1 MSWRRLWRDV
11 GSLLSAGGLAVG
23 RGDARAAEGDA
34 SPAHPRAMRRR
45 GCASIVR
52 PRRICWGRDGRAGGS
67 AGLAGEQPTTNTTS
81 PDSAQRATLP
91 PSHCAIINPRRR
103 ARAPHTQ
110 TATAVCTESAS
121 RPAPRS
127 LRPPRRPPRHR
138 RLRRPCAS
146 RCPPRPRAPPS
157 RREETTRHASP
168 QSARGWPLAASTTPR
183 PPSCAPRCVTR
194 PSTRHAPRD
203 EPPRAPRSTSRDD
216 DARVRRAPA
225 RHSRDGS
232 GARPDPRKVIHSIL
246 SRTLAHRS
254 LARLPPRVNRLPRR
268 PPRPVPRLP
277 PRPSAASASSPA
289 SSPRA
294 PSTSVTTSAR
304 SKTG

>member
-1 MSWRRLWRDV
+1 MHRV
-11 GSLLSAGGLAVG
+11 GIAT
-23 RGDARAAEGDA
+23 RAAIA
-34 SPAHPRAMRRR
+34 A
-45 GCASIVR
+45 
-52 PRRICWGRDGRAGGS
+52 
-67 AGLAGEQPTTNTTS
+67 TTAATS
-81 PDSAQRATLP
+81 
-91 PSHCAIINPRRR
+91 
-103 ARAPHTQ
+103 
-110 TATAVCTESAS
+110 
-121 RPAPRS
+121 
-127 LRPPRRPPRHR
+127 
-138 RLRRPCAS
+138 
-146 RCPPRPRAPPS
+146 
-157 RREETTRHASP
+157 
-168 QSARGWPLAASTTPR
+168 AASTTPTAMR
-183 PPSCAPRCVTR
+183 VAMSAAPARATVAARGNNTSRLATIRARMAPRGIHHAASPLVCAAVRDPSVHR
-194 PSTRHAPRD
+194 PAPRD
-203 EPPRAPRSTSRDD
+203 EPSRAPRTTSRDD

>member
-11 GSLLSAGGLAVG
+11 GLLLSAGGLAVG

-194 PSTRHAPRD
+194 PSTVPRPAMNRPAPRVRRLATTTRAFD
-203 EPPRAPRSTSRDD
+203 APRLVTRATVPVLARTPEKLSIQFYPGRSLTAPSPAFRRASTGSRDD
-216 DARVRRAPA
+216 RRGRYRGYPQDRAPQ
-225 RHSRDGS
+225 
-232 GARPDPRKVIHSIL
+232 ARPLRRP
-246 SRTLAHRS
+246 AHG
-254 LARLPPRVNRLPRR
+254 LHPPR
-268 PPRPVPRLP
+268 
-277 PRPSAASASSPA
+277 
-289 SSPRA
+289 
-294 PSTSVTTSAR
+294 
-304 SKTG
+304 

>member
-1 MSWRRLWRDV
+1 MYLQTRRVPDTAHGEQRAARD
-11 GSLLSAGGLAVG
+11 SSSPLAV
-23 RGDARAAEGDA
+23 
-34 SPAHPRAMRRR
+34 
-45 GCASIVR
+45 
-52 PRRICWGRDGRAGGS
+52 
-67 AGLAGEQPTTNTTS
+67 L
-81 PDSAQRATLP
+81 
-91 PSHCAIINPRRR
+91 NPRRR
-103 ARAPHTQ
+103 AHAPHTQ

-127 LRPPRRPPRHR
+127 LRPPRRPLRHR

-194 PSTRHAPRD
+194 PSTVPRPAMNRPAP
-203 EPPRAPRSTSRDD
+203 
-216 DARVRRAPA
+216 RVRRLATTTRAFDAPRLVTRATVPVLA
-225 RHSRDGS
+225 RT
-232 GARPDPRKVIHSIL
+232 PEKL
-246 SRTLAHRS
+246 STQFYPGRS
-254 LARLPPRVNRLPRR
+254 LTAPSPRLPPRVDRLPRR
-268 PPRPVPRLP
+268 PPRPAPRLP

>member
-1 MSWRRLWRDV
+1 M
-11 GSLLSAGGLAVG
+11 SAGGLAVG

-67 AGLAGEQPTTNTTS
+67 ERRAGLARPSTCTRTFVPSNTTS
-81 PDSAQRATLP
+81 PDTAHGEQRAVL
-91 PSHCAIINPRRR
+91 AVLNPRRR
-103 ARAPHTQ
+103 VHAPHTQ

-157 RREETTRHASP
+157 RREETTRHALPPSV
-168 QSARGWPLAASTTPR
+168 RGWPPLAASTTPR
-183 PPSCAPRCVTR
+183 PRSCAPRCVTR
-194 PSTRHAPRD
+194 PSTVPRPAMNRPAPRVRRLATTTRAFD
-203 EPPRAPRSTSRDD
+203 APRLVTRATVPVLARTPEKLSIQFYPGRSLTAPSPAFRRASTGSRDD
-216 DARVRRAPA
+216 RRGRYRGYPQDRAPQ
-225 RHSRDGS
+225 
-232 GARPDPRKVIHSIL
+232 ARPLRRP
-246 SRTLAHRS
+246 AHG
-254 LARLPPRVNRLPRR
+254 LHPPR
-268 PPRPVPRLP
+268 
-277 PRPSAASASSPA
+277 
-289 SSPRA
+289 
-294 PSTSVTTSAR
+294 
-304 SKTG
+304 